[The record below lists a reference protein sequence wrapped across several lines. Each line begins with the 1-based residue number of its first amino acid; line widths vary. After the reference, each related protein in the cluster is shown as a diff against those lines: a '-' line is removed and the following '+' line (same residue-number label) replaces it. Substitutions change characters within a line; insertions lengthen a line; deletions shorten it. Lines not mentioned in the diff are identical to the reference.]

1 MEDFNTNKEALNR
14 ELELF
19 MAKLEELLPRYNAL
33 LNKDKLSPIELSEL
47 GNIEHYLIEL
57 NAKIMAIKEML
68 QEDLFGHTLDI
79 YFKLKQSYLKGDHS
93 AKMKYTRMRTIFQEA
108 LNSGVIVNWN

>member
-19 MAKLEELLPRYNAL
+19 MAKLEELLPRYNTL
-33 LNKDKLSPIELSEL
+33 LKKEKLSQFELSEL

-79 YFKLKQSYLKGDHS
+79 YFKLKREYVKGDNS
-93 AKMKYTRMRTIFQEA
+93 AKMKYLRMRTVFQEA
-108 LNSGVIVNWN
+108 LNSGLIINWN